1 MKLINTLLTIL
12 FISLLSSPSWS
23 VNFFTDLEE
32 RDGLYY
38 KKLTDV
44 PYTGKVTGH
53 NLTGSLKDGKQEGT
67 WVFIWSKDQIWYKG
81 NRKNGKR
88 VGTWVYYHDNGQ
100 LWEKGNYKNGKKHG
114 AWVWYWKNGQL
125 KYKDNYKNG
134 KKHGA
139 QVLYHN
145 NGQLFRKG
153 NYKSGERE
161 GAWVSYNNDGTVITS
176 LTGTFKDGVKIS
188 D

>member
-1 MKLINTLLTIL
+1 
-12 FISLLSSPSWS
+12 

-38 KKLTDV
+38 KKLTDD
-44 PYTGKVTGH
+44 PFTGKVTGY
-53 NLTGSLKDGKQEGT
+53 NLTGSLKDGKQE
-67 WVFIWSKDQIWYKG
+67 
-81 NRKNGKR
+81 
-88 VGTWVYYHDNGQ
+88 GTWVYYHDNGQ

-139 QVLYHN
+139 QVLYHK

>member
-1 MKLINTLLTIL
+1 M
-12 FISLLSSPSWS
+12 
-23 VNFFTDLEE
+23 NFFTDLEE

-44 PYTGKVTGH
+44 PFTGKVTGY

-67 WVFIWSKDQIWYKG
+67 WIFKWSKDQIWYKG

-114 AWVWYWKNGQL
+114 AWVAYLKDGTIHK
-125 KYKDNYKNG
+125 KYK
-134 KKHGA
+134 
-139 QVLYHN
+139 
-145 NGQLFRKG
+145 
-153 NYKSGERE
+153 
-161 GAWVSYNNDGTVITS
+161 
-176 LTGTFKDGVKIS
+176 GTFKDGVKIS

>member
-1 MKLINTLLTIL
+1 MRRILAPILLLVFL
-12 FISLLSSPSWS
+12 FPTFAFGETYS
-23 VNFFTDLEE
+23 DLVI

-38 KKLTDV
+38 KKFSTV
-44 PYTGKVTGH
+44 PFTGKTTGKIQ
-53 NLTGSLKDGKQEGT
+53 GS
-67 WVFIWSKDQIWYKG
+67 F
-81 NRKNGKR
+81 
-88 VGTWVYYHDNGQ
+88 
-100 LWEKGNYKNGKKHG
+100 KNGKKHG

-139 QVLYHN
+139 QVLYHK

-161 GAWVSYNNDGTVITS
+161 GAWVSYNEDDTADKEY
-176 LTGTFKDGVKIS
+176 TGTFKDGVKIS
-188 D
+188 E